1 MQLGTLGACV
11 LFLAMYE
18 TAWSFARQT
27 LEGGTFSVAR
37 GSTRSQMAL
46 DSLPRLPDVLSTS
59 QA

>member
-11 LFLAMYE
+11 LFLGHVRDSLE
-18 TAWSFARQT
+18 LCQT

-37 GSTRSQMAL
+37 GSTQSQIAL
-46 DSLPRLPDVLSTS
+46 DSFPRLPDVLSTS